1 MKEMKK
7 AVEHNGKTLFLYFN
21 LNVMEEIQSEYG
33 TLEKWG
39 NLTDGNG
46 GECDIKA
53 LIFGFRAMINEGI
66 DIENERTGKNEP
78 MITSK
83 QAGRLLT
90 DIGLENMTETMNAL
104 VIESS
109 ATGDE
114 KNA

>member
-7 AVEHNGKTLFLYFN
+7 AVEHNGKTYFLYFN

-39 NLTDGNG
+39 SLTDGNG
-46 GECDIKA
+46 GECDVKA
-53 LIFGFRAMINEGI
+53 LIFGFRAMLNEGI

-78 MITSK
+78 MLTSK

-90 DIGLENMTETMNAL
+90 DIGLESMTDTMNAL

>member
-7 AVEHNGKTLFLYFN
+7 AVEYNGKTYFLYFN

-46 GECDIKA
+46 GECDVKA
-53 LIFGFRAMINEGI
+53 LIFGFRAMLNEGI

-78 MITSK
+78 MLTSK

-90 DIGLENMTETMNAL
+90 DIGLENMTDTMNAL